1 MSTHVAAASPAP
13 TERPRTLTLDDLA
26 AMSVDELTALYQ
38 SGRVPDDLHALDGDP
53 TCRMLTVVGPVG
65 RGAVAGA
72 VRGFARS
79 RAFPWA
85 GKRFAADAADR
96 GHGIN
101 RLRLAGE
108 RPAFPFDTSIQPSA
122 IDGEPCIV
130 LDYDKPENPWFI
142 RQVHDELREVD
153 PGLFL
158 GPAMWKTKADPAL
171 VLYFACDRGEG

>member
-1 MSTHVAAASPAP
+1 MSTHLAAAAPAP
-13 TERPRTLTLDDLA
+13 ERARTLSLDDLA
-26 AMSVDELTALYQ
+26 AMSVDELTALYE
-38 SGRVPDDLHALDGDP
+38 SGSVPDDLSALDGDP

-65 RGAVAGA
+65 RGAVAST

-85 GKRFAADAADR
+85 GKRFRASATDR
-96 GHGIN
+96 GSGIN

-108 RPAFPFDTSIQPSA
+108 RPAFPFDTSFQPSA
-122 IDGEPCIV
+122 VDGAPCIV

-158 GPAMWKTKADPAL
+158 GPAMWKTKSDPAL
-171 VLYFACDRGEG
+171 VLYFACDTGR